1 MKNKKRTF
9 RSKKTQRRITTPS
22 RAVYLGRKN
31 EVQMKEKKTT
41 KKAAKNILLIS
52 HEKNIRHTELAK
64 AAGISDAMM
73 SQIMHGKKALPIERL
88 GAIAKCLGVP
98 ESRLLR

>member
-1 MKNKKRTF
+1 MYHGTHKR
-9 RSKKTQRRITTPS
+9 TTPS
-22 RAVYLGRKN
+22 LGGQSEAEN

-41 KKAAKNILLIS
+41 KKAAKNILIIS

-64 AAGISDAMM
+64 AAGISDSMM
-73 SQIMHGKKALPIERL
+73 SQIMHGKKAMPIEHL
-88 GAIAKCLGVP
+88 GAIAKCLGVS

>member
-1 MKNKKRTF
+1 MT
-9 RSKKTQRRITTPS
+9 
-22 RAVYLGRKN
+22 
-31 EVQMKEKKTT
+31 EKKTS
-41 KKAAKNILLIS
+41 KKAAKNLLLIS